1 MRGFFWNVEKN
12 QNNKFKRKTKH
23 DLEVE
28 PWGQYVELKI
38 WPCCTN
44 SDWTPYVGC
53 LSLKAKLEQIDTR
66 QSPSL
71 IQGSHD
77 YGATCQIMTLV
88 MFTTLTST
96 CSKAVTFWQS
106 ALVSGN
112 QLVSEQ
118 DSNEFFN
125 TGINWIVIDQ
135 CSLNVYINLINIKA
149 LSYIFWYSWSHL
161 CLYPLLHIYQCEN
174 KITVFILMK
183 NIYICKYNNI
193 LIDNNFYTLVSSCM
207 GRLNIDISKNKT
219 AK

>member
-1 MRGFFWNVEKN
+1 MKLKCRKFTLQTFKSCTDERIFWNVEKN

-77 YGATCQIMTLV
+77 YWATCQIMTLV

-118 DSNEFFN
+118 DSIMNFLTQEL
-125 TGINWIVIDQ
+125 TELW
-135 CSLNVYINLINIKA
+135 LINA
-149 LSYIFWYSWSHL
+149 S
-161 CLYPLLHIYQCEN
+161 
-174 KITVFILMK
+174 
-183 NIYICKYNNI
+183 
-193 LIDNNFYTLVSSCM
+193 
-207 GRLNIDISKNKT
+207 
-219 AK
+219 